1 MITKDEKCPF
11 CGAYLI
17 AEDSCQSCHAFQ
29 IKGYVSRDARKR
41 INLVSIGTSL
51 LVALFGILSCVS
63 GIFRYRCIY
72 YYNCAFSCFL
82 FYYEKDSVCKRREKR
97 EGGLEKSNNYMVDN
111 Y

>member
-1 MITKDEKCPF
+1 MITKDKKCPF

-17 AEDSCQSCHAFQ
+17 AEDHCQSCHAFQ
-29 IKGYVSRDARKR
+29 IKGYVSRDARTR

-51 LVALFGILSCVS
+51 LVALFGILVVF

-72 YYNCAFSCFL
+72 CYNCVFSCFL
-82 FYYEKDSVCKRREKR
+82 FYYEKDSVFKRREKR
-97 EGGLEKSNNYMVDN
+97 EDGLEKSNNHMVDN

>member
-17 AEDSCQSCHAFQ
+17 AEDRCQSCHAFQ
-29 IKGYVSRDARKR
+29 IKGYVSRDARTR

-51 LVALFGILSCVS
+51 LVALFGILVVFLVS
-63 GIFRYRCIY
+63 FGIGAYIAII
-72 YYNCAFSCFL
+72 AFSLVFI
-82 FYYEKDSVCKRREKR
+82 YYEKILYVKEEKKGEDS
-97 EGGLEKSNNYMVDN
+97 LEKSNNHMVDN